1 MLYYIQSHKKE
12 VDYNMS
18 LLLGNKLGITREQLH
33 SMILLT
39 EKQLKGFDSILQ
51 NNDSYDELR
60 TLLKNT
66 TNKETKKDLKKEIDY
81 YKQVVLPLRRKE
93 REHIVKSLSLLK
105 QMYKDLDNLKQ
116 MNKLSKKYLA
126 HLETM
131 HEFKKWLFDN
141 NYQIWS

>member
-1 MLYYIQSHKKE
+1 
-12 VDYNMS
+12 MS